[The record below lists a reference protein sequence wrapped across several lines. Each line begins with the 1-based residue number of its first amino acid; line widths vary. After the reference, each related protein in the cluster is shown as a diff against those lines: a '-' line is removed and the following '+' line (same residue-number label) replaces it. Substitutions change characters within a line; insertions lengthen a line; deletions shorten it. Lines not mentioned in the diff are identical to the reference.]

1 MWKVEYKKQ
10 FLKEL
15 SKLPRDVQAQA
26 EKTVFEDL
34 ICENPFNLGYLEQMK
49 GYPGKYKIRIGQYR
63 IGITADKHEKI
74 IVCNRI
80 AHRKD
85 IYRVFP

>member
-1 MWKVEYKKQ
+1 MWKVEYKNR

-15 SKLPRDVQAQA
+15 SKLPEGVRTEA
-26 EKTVFEDL
+26 EKVVFEAL
-34 ICENPFNLGYLEQMK
+34 ICENPFSLRWLVQMK
-49 GYPGKYKIRIGQYR
+49 GFPGKYKIRIGDYR
-63 IGITADKHEKI
+63 IGVTINKEKKE

-85 IYRVFP
+85 IYRLFP

>member
-1 MWKVEYKKQ
+1 MWKVEYKKR

-15 SKLPRDVQAQA
+15 SKLPQDIQSQT
-26 EKTVFEDL
+26 EKIVFEDL
-34 ICENPFNLGYLEQMK
+34 ICENPFDLGYLEQMR

-63 IGITADKHEKI
+63 IGITVDKQKAVL
-74 IVCNRI
+74 VCNRM
-80 AHRKD
+80 AHRRD

>member
-1 MWKVEYKKQ
+1 MWKVEYKKR

-15 SKLPRDVQAQA
+15 SKLPEGIQAQT
-26 EKTVFEDL
+26 EKVVFDDL
-34 ICENPFNLGYLEQMK
+34 ICDNPFNLGYLEQMK
-49 GYPGKYKIRIGQYR
+49 GCPGKYKIRIGHYR
-63 IGITADKHEKI
+63 IGVTVDKKKKL

-85 IYRVFP
+85 IYRLFP

>member
-1 MWKVEYKKQ
+1 MWNVEYKKR

-15 SKLPRDVQAQA
+15 SKLPEDVQGHV
-26 EKTVFEDL
+26 EKMVFEDL
-34 ICENPFNLGYLEQMK
+34 LCENPFDLGYLEQMK

-63 IGITADKHEKI
+63 IGITVDKQNKI

>member
-1 MWKVEYKKQ
+1 MWNVEYKKR

-15 SKLPRDVQAQA
+15 SKLPEDVQAHA
-26 EKTVFEDL
+26 EKMVFEDL
-34 ICENPFNLGYLEQMK
+34 LCENPFDLGYLEQMK

-63 IGITADKHEKI
+63 IGITVDKQNKI

-85 IYRVFP
+85 IYRFFP

>member
-1 MWKVEYKKQ
+1 MWKVEYKKR

-15 SKLPRDVQAQA
+15 SKLPEGVQAQA
-26 EKTVFEDL
+26 ENVVFESL
-34 ICENPFNLGYLEQMK
+34 ICENSFDLGCLEQMRGFPAK
-49 GYPGKYKIRIGQYR
+49 DKIRIGHYW
-63 IGITADKHEKI
+63 IGVTIDKQKKE

-85 IYRVFP
+85 IYRLFP

>member
-1 MWKVEYKKQ
+1 MWKVEYKKR

-15 SKLPRDVQAQA
+15 SKLPEDVQNQA

-34 ICENPFNLGYLEQMK
+34 ICENPFDLGLLEQMK

-63 IGITADKHEKI
+63 IGITVDKQKKMV
-74 IVCNRI
+74 VCNRI

>member
-15 SKLPRDVQAQA
+15 SKLPKDIQAQA
-26 EKTVFEDL
+26 EKIVFGDL
-34 ICENPFNLGYLEQMK
+34 ICENPFDLGYLEQMK

-63 IGITADKHEKI
+63 IGITAKLGNEEI
-74 IVCNRI
+74 GRL
-80 AHRKD
+80 
-85 IYRVFP
+85 